1 MENLYILV
9 ILSFVFIL
17 IIFITIWFFT
27 FKKSKKIANDLIEKE
42 KQARQKIY
50 EIAILKELGDKMGY
64 SLNIQKILEIV
75 AGSLKQFVSYSLVS
89 YMILDPEKIIFKNHF
104 EKSVSRNFV
113 IQVKEKMLASLS
125 EILKKD
131 FKDVKIEEIFSGVE
145 INDKLDTKLLSYFII
160 PLKVAGKL
168 EGLLAVADAK
178 QLSFKDEEMTI
189 LYKICQQATKA
200 IEKLQEVVKQENSK
214 MNAMVYSMT
223 EGVVM
228 IDLDYRITVANPAVK
243 RAINF
248 SEDKDLSIFDFTEKL
263 GDKFDF
269 RKKIQESIEQDKIF
283 FSEEISMENGFYKII
298 TAPVK
303 NNGNILGS
311 VAIFRD
317 ITSEKELEKIKEEFT
332 SMIVHELRS
341 PLDGIKKMIE
351 FIRSSEIKKAQQ
363 LECFQMIYHSSSEML
378 QLVNNLLDMAK
389 IEAGKFDLV
398 KQVVNIK
405 ETVDSRI
412 LFYQIAAKDA
422 KVKISSVFGRD
433 VPDKVEFDPR
443 TISQVLNNLVS
454 NALKFNK
461 EQGSIEIQV
470 FLYKKGQSVLKEAS
484 DLKLNWFMQEDI
496 PEIEDS
502 LFVAVSNTGQGIAKD
517 QMNKLFNKFSQVRTV
532 FTKQAGTGLGLA
544 ITKSIVESH
553 GGIVG
558 AQSIEG
564 EGATFYFTLPI

>member
-1 MENLYILV
+1 MENL
-9 ILSFVFIL
+9 FIL
-17 IIFITIWFFT
+17 IILFFIFLIVAFTIIWFFT